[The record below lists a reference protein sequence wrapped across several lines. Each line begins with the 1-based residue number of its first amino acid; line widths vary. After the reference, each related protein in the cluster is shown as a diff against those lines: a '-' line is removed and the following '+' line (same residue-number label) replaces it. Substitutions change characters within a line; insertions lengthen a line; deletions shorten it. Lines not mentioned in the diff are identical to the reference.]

1 MTKLRHYDNLNTARF
16 ITFSCYHHYPLL
28 RKETTIQYFINV
40 LKNKREEYSLKI
52 LGYVIVPNHVHLVL
66 HPRENDKLGQIMRV
80 IKSLS
85 ARDILSQWQ
94 KKNYTVLQRLK
105 IIKDG
110 KEKYAFWQ
118 KRFYDFNC
126 RTVASVIEKINYCHN
141 NPVKAGLVKN
151 PEDWKW
157 SSYRWYNGLDDV
169 VLEIDGVAL

>member
-16 ITFSCYHHYPLL
+16 ITFSCYHHFPLL
-28 RKETTIQYFINV
+28 RTETAIHSFIDILKIKRKEYGF
-40 LKNKREEYSLKI
+40 KI
-52 LGYVIVPNHVHLVL
+52 LGYVIMPSHVHLVI
-66 HPRENDKLGQIMRV
+66 HPNENDNLGKMIGV

-85 ARDILSQWQ
+85 ARDILRYWQ
-94 KKNYTVLQRLK
+94 EKNYTVLLK
-105 IIKDG
+105 SRIIKDG

-126 RTVASVIEKINYCHN
+126 RTEGSVVEKINYCHN
-141 NPVKAGLVKN
+141 NPVKAGLANN